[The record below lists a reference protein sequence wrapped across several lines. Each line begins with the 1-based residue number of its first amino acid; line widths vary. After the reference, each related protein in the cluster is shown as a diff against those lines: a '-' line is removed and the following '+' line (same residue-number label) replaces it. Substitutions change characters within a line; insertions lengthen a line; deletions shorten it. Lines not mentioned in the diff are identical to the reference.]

1 MNFKTDLNK
10 LLLLGNKMIHIFFED
25 KIINFIPPTLELL
38 YSYDFS
44 ELKTLLNTDYTTID
58 LKIIVSNQ
66 YEFFLAFL
74 KISDRRKIIM
84 ENFNKIFPNIIY
96 DKNQLYCN
104 NSLITNEEFTVLNDF
119 LKVSCAEQDLDT
131 ILPESKIEEEEE
143 ETLQGKFASLFNKIK
158 SNEEKL
164 KKMKQKNKKGNSSNT
179 ITIDQIV
186 IAIIYEFPSLKIEDV
201 FQMNLFSILE
211 MWKYV
216 SKVIDTQIQII
227 AAGNGLVKN
236 FTYFIN

>member
-1 MNFKTDLNK
+1 MIFKTDLNK
-10 LLLLGNKMIHIFFED
+10 LLLLGNKTIHIFFKD
-25 KIINFIPPTLELL
+25 KIVNFIPPTLELL
-38 YSYDFS
+38 YSYNFS
-44 ELKTLLNTDYTTID
+44 ELKTVLDTDYTTID
-58 LKIIVSNQ
+58 LHIIVENQ

-74 KISDRRKIIM
+74 KISDHRDIIM

-96 DKNQLYCN
+96 SKNQLFCDD
-104 NSLITNEEFTVLNDF
+104 LPITNDEFLVLRDF
-119 LKVSCAEQDLDT
+119 LKVTCAEQDLST
-131 ILPESKIEEEEE
+131 ILPEAQVEQEEEKPK
-143 ETLQGKFASLFNKIK
+143 GKFAELFNKLQD
-158 SNEEKL
+158 NEEKL
-164 KKMKQKNKKGNSSNT
+164 KKMKEKNKKGSSGN

-186 IAIIYEFPSLKIEDV
+186 VAIIYEFPSLKIEDV

-216 SKVIDTQIQII
+216 SKVIDTKIQIT